1 MADLI
6 DFSKP
11 EELKNFFE
19 DETVDDEEENFP
31 TEPVRRTST
40 ETRILKSFSKEDVIN
55 NLGIALNNQVTRLID
70 SEEIIQLLNSEVRHR
85 LSESPGKVP
94 FQTLLNAVKVISE
107 SQTDTIT
114 TLKSL
119 MTPANNESDPIINNI
134 LILGNGKETDS
145 SVNLGTFGA
154 KDLKGLE
161 EIRNAAECVISE
173 SRKNEE

>member
-1 MADLI
+1 MADLL

-11 EELKNFFE
+11 EELKSFFE
-19 DETVDDEEENFP
+19 DETIDSDDENFP
-31 TEPVRRTST
+31 VEPVRRTST
-40 ETRILKSFSKEDVIN
+40 EKRALKAFSKEDVIN
-55 NLGIALNNQVTRLID
+55 NLGVALNDQVTRLID
-70 SEEIIQLLNSEVRHR
+70 SEGIIQSINDELKHR
-85 LSESPGKVP
+85 LAESPGKVP
-94 FQTLLNAVKVISE
+94 FQTLLNAIKVISE

-134 LILGNGKETDS
+134 LILGSGKEIDS

-173 SRKNEE
+173 SKKNEE